1 MNYSKNH
8 VKSLTETELMAI
20 VGGAFYQRKENVISL
35 DPREWLGFNV
45 AEK

>member
-20 VGGAFYQRKENVISL
+20 VGGGFYQRKENVISL

-45 AEK
+45 TEK

>member
-8 VKSLTETELMAI
+8 VKSMTETEMMNNG
-20 VGGAFYQRKENVISL
+20 GGAFYQRKEKDNYL

-45 AEK
+45 TER

>member
-20 VGGAFYQRKENVISL
+20 VGGAFYQRK
-35 DPREWLGFNV
+35 WLGFNV
-45 AEK
+45 TEK